1 MPGEQLG
8 GMRMQVR
15 SQMSSE
21 VVVVTGKVVLILYQ
35 IMASDFHFA
44 IKFGAI
50 PVRNHEM
57 ILTRYVIH
65 KFQIA

>member
-21 VVVVTGKVVLILYQ
+21 VVVVTAKVVLILYQ
-35 IMASDFHFA
+35 MSSDFQ
-44 IKFGAI
+44 FGSN

-57 ILTRYVIH
+57 TLTRYVLH
-65 KFQIA
+65 KLQIA

>member
-21 VVVVTGKVVLILYQ
+21 VVVVTAKVVLILYQ
-35 IMASDFHFA
+35 MASDFHFG

-57 ILTRYVIH
+57 ILTRYVLH